1 MPKSR
6 RDVRARRAAAAARL
20 QPGSRTRTRSAL
32 TEARSW
38 QQAGLPAALAG
49 TVGLVL
55 SILLAAWHSW
65 LMPAV
70 AVGAALLNL
79 YAAYVVVKARRA
91 DEFLFPQRWGS
102 GRCSVRGEVVSG
114 VLALAAAVLAVI
126 GFASR

>member
-1 MPKSR
+1 M
-6 RDVRARRAAAAARL
+6 
-20 QPGSRTRTRSAL
+20 QPGGRAQTRSAL

-49 TVGLVL
+49 AAGLVL
-55 SILLAAWHSW
+55 SILLAVANSW
-65 LMPAV
+65 LLPAV

-91 DEFLFPQRWGS
+91 DESLFPQRWGS
-102 GRCSVRGEVVSG
+102 GSFSARGEVVSG
-114 VLALAAAVLAVI
+114 VLALASAVLAVL